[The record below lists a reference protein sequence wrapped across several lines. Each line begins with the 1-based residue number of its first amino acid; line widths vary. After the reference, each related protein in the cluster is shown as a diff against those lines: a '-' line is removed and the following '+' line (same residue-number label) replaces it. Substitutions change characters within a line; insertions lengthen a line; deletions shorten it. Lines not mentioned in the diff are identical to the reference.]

1 MYVAKT
7 NASIG
12 QAVVHPGSDLAGDES
27 IPSTMDEE
35 CPFKVFL
42 ARCAPVLP
50 AVSCPR
56 CHYMYMYCTVLP
68 SCSSDFSKIPTATNP
83 PRSCPPRSGSRTR
96 GSS

>member
-42 ARCAPVLP
+42 ARCAPLLP
-50 AVSCPR
+50 ALR
-56 CHYMYMYCTVLP
+56 CP
-68 SCSSDFSKIPTATNP
+68 SCHCSHLVRQISVRFRQQLTPLGHAPHAQEAAPGDRAE
-83 PRSCPPRSGSRTR
+83 
-96 GSS
+96 